1 MIENTDYGN
10 TLTEQ
15 SSVSKRNSQKSRV
28 SPSSN
33 TKNNINIIN
42 NKNNNNNNNNNN
54 NSNNNNDTNN
64 NLKNSRFCGESFS
77 LQDTFEFSNIGVK
90 DNNRI
95 FQSGNKTRQESM
107 NNSMNLSSS
116 GMQ

>member
-28 SPSSN
+28 SPTSN
-33 TKNNINIIN
+33 IKNNINIIN
-42 NKNNNNNNNNNN
+42 NKNNNNNNNI
-54 NSNNNNDTNN
+54 NNNNDNNN

-77 LQDTFEFSNIGVK
+77 LQDTFEFSNIGIK

>member
-28 SPSSN
+28 SPTSN
-33 TKNNINIIN
+33 IKKNINIIN
-42 NKNNNNNNNNNN
+42 NKNNNNNNI
-54 NSNNNNDTNN
+54 NNNNDNNN

-77 LQDTFEFSNIGVK
+77 LQDTFELSNIGIK

>member
-42 NKNNNNNNNNNN
+42 NKNNNNNYNNN

-77 LQDTFEFSNIGVK
+77 LQDTFEFSNIGIK